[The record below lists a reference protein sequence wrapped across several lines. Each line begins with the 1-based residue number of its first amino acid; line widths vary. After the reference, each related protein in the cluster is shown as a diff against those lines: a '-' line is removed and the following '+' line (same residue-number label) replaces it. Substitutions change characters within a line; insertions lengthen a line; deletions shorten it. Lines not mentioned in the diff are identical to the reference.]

1 MAIPREKVEEM
12 TSLALVCKFAEILT
26 LSMPVLFLTGA
37 SGALGSAIRQL
48 FLEKG
53 WLVAGFDHAESK
65 HEASGYQGFLIN
77 ATDECSV
84 MTGFEAAAMAL
95 GKPDLVVSTVG
106 GVKSWKTI
114 RETPIEDARFLI
126 ELNYV
131 SAFLAIKCG
140 TELMSESGGG
150 IVLIGADTALRPG
163 PKKGAYSASKAAVIH
178 LTQVAAEEG
187 KEIGVSVNC
196 IVPHTI
202 HTKDNEAWGKP
213 EDFEK
218 WTDPLAIAE
227 MCLFLGSSAGRQ
239 VNGAILRM
247 PNKM

>member
-1 MAIPREKVEEM
+1 M
-12 TSLALVCKFAEILT
+12 S
-26 LSMPVLFLTGA
+26 VLFLTGA
-37 SGALGSAIRQL
+37 SGALGSAIRSL

-53 WLVAGFDHAESK
+53 WQVAGFDHVD
-65 HEASGYQGFLIN
+65 SGFTGEGYKGFTLN

-84 MTGFEAAAMAL
+84 MTDFEAAAMAF

-114 RETPIEDARFLI
+114 RETPVEDVRFLI
-126 ELNYV
+126 ELNYI
-131 SAFLAIKCG
+131 SAFLAVKCA
-140 TELMSESGGG
+140 TELMSESGGS

-202 HTKDNEAWGKP
+202 HTQDNESWGKP
-213 EDFEK
+213 EDFDK
-218 WTDPLAIAE
+218 WTDPGAIAE
-227 MCLFLGSSAGRQ
+227 MCLFLGSEAGRQ

>member
-12 TSLALVCKFAEILT
+12 TSLALVCKFVALLT

-37 SGALGSAIRQL
+37 SGALGSSIRQL
-48 FLEKG
+48 FLAKG
-53 WLVAGFDHAESK
+53 WAVAGFDHAESK
-65 HEASGYQGFLIN
+65 FEAFSYRAFLIN

-114 RETPIEDARFLI
+114 RETPVEDARFLI

-131 SAFLAIKCG
+131 SAFLALKCG

-150 IVLIGADTALRPG
+150 IVLIGADTVRQLHC
-163 PKKGAYSASKAAVIH
+163 ASH
-178 LTQVAAEEG
+178 N
-187 KEIGVSVNC
+187 S
-196 IVPHTI
+196 HTRQRV
-202 HTKDNEAWGKP
+202 
-213 EDFEK
+213 
-218 WTDPLAIAE
+218 
-227 MCLFLGSSAGRQ
+227 LGQIR
-239 VNGAILRM
+239 RF
-247 PNKM
+247 